1 MDKEQKL
8 QLKKIVKNPAVSWI
22 FGVSGK
28 LKLGVLLL
36 VLLNSAISISAVA
49 FALVLREAIDGAVS
63 GNKMVFLKFVIILGL
78 IMVGQIAARG
88 VIRFLDEYVRSGMEN
103 VIKTRLY
110 ETILSRKYSAITAFH
125 TGELLNRI
133 TNDAVVV
140 ADGFVQIIP
149 GIIAMLVKLAGAAAV
164 LFVLDYRFS
173 VIFFAGGGL
182 VLIFTTLF
190 RRVMKKLHKDVQA
203 ADGVLRSYL
212 SENLGSLMVLK
223 TFGAERKSI
232 DTSKQYMDKHRF
244 MRMKR
249 NKFSNICNV
258 GFGLVMNG
266 GYIFGLCWCSFGI
279 LHGSITYGTLS
290 AVLQLVDQLWAPL
303 ANMTGYLPKFYGMLS
318 SAERCMELETLEEEH
333 VESQFSRDYCRELYK
348 DMTSIECKNITFR
361 YEDDIILENAD
372 ISIGKGELIT
382 IMGNSGAGKSTLLK
396 LLLAIYEPEKG
407 TLEIKTEKES
417 YALTEKYRKM
427 FAYVPQGNFLMSGNV
442 TSAIASLDDTSADVD
457 MDKVKAVAHIACAD
471 TFVEK
476 LEHGYD
482 TLIGERGMG
491 ISEGQAQRLAI
502 ARALYTDA
510 PVLLLD
516 EATSALDEQIEKKVL
531 KNIRELTDKTVII
544 VSHRKAVL
552 EVCDRCVVL
561 EDKHFEYW
569 RVSYR
574 ASCKCCG
581 WQAGA

>member
-8 QLKKIVKNPAVSWI
+8 QLKKIVKNPAMSWI

-149 GIIAMLVKLAGAAAV
+149 GIIAMLVKLIGAAAV

-249 NKFSNICNV
+249 NRFSNICNV

-348 DMTSIECKNITFR
+348 DMTAIECKNIIFR

-407 TLEIKTEKES
+407 TLEIKTDKES
-417 YALTEKYRKM
+417 YALTERYRKM

-442 TSAIASLDDTSADVD
+442 TSAIASLDDTNADVD
-457 MDKVKAVAHIACAD
+457 MDKVRAVAHIACAD

-561 EDKHFEYW
+561 EDKHFE
-569 RVSYR
+569 
-574 ASCKCCG
+574 
-581 WQAGA
+581 

>member
-8 QLKKIVKNPAVSWI
+8 QLKKIVKNPAMSWI

-110 ETILSRKYSAITAFH
+110 ETILSRKYSAITAYH

-249 NKFSNICNV
+249 NRFSNICNV

-348 DMTSIECKNITFR
+348 DMTAIECKNITFR

-407 TLEIKTEKES
+407 TLEVKTEKES
-417 YALTEKYRKM
+417 YALTEKYHKM

-442 TSAIASLDDTSADVD
+442 TSAIVSLDDTSADVD

-561 EDKHFEYW
+561 EDKHFE
-569 RVSYR
+569 
-574 ASCKCCG
+574 
-581 WQAGA
+581 

>member
-8 QLKKIVKNPAVSWI
+8 QLKKIVENPAMSWI

-78 IMVGQIAARG
+78 IMIGQIAARG

-149 GIIAMLVKLAGAAAV
+149 GIIAMLVKLVGAAAV

-173 VIFFAGGGL
+173 VIFFVGGGL

-348 DMTSIECKNITFR
+348 DMTAIECKNITFR

-407 TLEIKTEKES
+407 TLELKTNKES
-417 YALTEKYRKM
+417 YALTERYRKM

-442 TSAIASLDDTSADVD
+442 TSAIASLDDTNADVD

-561 EDKHFEYW
+561 EDKHFE
-569 RVSYR
+569 
-574 ASCKCCG
+574 
-581 WQAGA
+581 

>member
-8 QLKKIVKNPAVSWI
+8 QLKKIVKNPAMSWI

-110 ETILSRKYSAITAFH
+110 ETILSRKYSAITAYH

-348 DMTSIECKNITFR
+348 DMTAIECKNITFR

-372 ISIGKGELIT
+372 IYIGNGELIT

-476 LEHGYD
+476 LEQGYD

-561 EDKHFEYW
+561 EDKHFE
-569 RVSYR
+569 
-574 ASCKCCG
+574 
-581 WQAGA
+581 

>member
-8 QLKKIVKNPAVSWI
+8 QLKKIVKNPAMSWI

-78 IMVGQIAARG
+78 IMLGQIAARG

-110 ETILSRKYSAITAFH
+110 ETILSRKYSVITAFH

-249 NKFSNICNV
+249 NRFSNICNV

-348 DMTSIECKNITFR
+348 DMTAIECKNITFR

-372 ISIGKGELIT
+372 IYIGKGELIT

-442 TSAIASLDDTSADVD
+442 TSAIADVD

-561 EDKHFEYW
+561 EDKHFE
-569 RVSYR
+569 
-574 ASCKCCG
+574 
-581 WQAGA
+581 

>member
-8 QLKKIVKNPAVSWI
+8 QLKKIVKNPAMSWI

-110 ETILSRKYSAITAFH
+110 ETILSRKYSAITAYH

-249 NKFSNICNV
+249 NRFSNICNV

-348 DMTSIECKNITFR
+348 DTTAIECKNITFR

-407 TLEIKTEKES
+407 TIEIKTEKES

-561 EDKHFEYW
+561 EDKHFE
-569 RVSYR
+569 
-574 ASCKCCG
+574 
-581 WQAGA
+581 

>member
-1 MDKEQKL
+1 MDKEQKF
-8 QLKKIVKNPAVSWI
+8 QLKKIVKNPAMSWI
-22 FGVSGK
+22 FGVSWK

-36 VLLNSAISISAVA
+36 VILNSAISISAVA

-149 GIIAMLVKLAGAAAV
+149 GIIAMLVKLVGAAAV

-182 VLIFTTLF
+182 VLVFTTLF

-249 NKFSNICNV
+249 NRFSNICNV

-348 DMTSIECKNITFR
+348 DMTAIECKNITFR

-407 TLEIKTEKES
+407 TLELKTDKES
-417 YALTEKYRKM
+417 YALTERYRKM

-442 TSAIASLDDTSADVD
+442 TSAIASLDDTNADVD

-561 EDKHFEYW
+561 EDKHFE
-569 RVSYR
+569 
-574 ASCKCCG
+574 
-581 WQAGA
+581 

>member
-1 MDKEQKL
+1 MDKKKEQSI
-8 QLKKIVKNPAVSWI
+8 KKILNNPALGWI
-22 FGVSGK
+22 IGVSGK
-28 LKLGVLLL
+28 LKFGVFLL
-36 VLLNSAISISAVA
+36 VLLNSAISVSAVA
-49 FALVLREAIDGAVS
+49 FALVLRETIDGAVA
-63 GNKMVFLKFVIILGL
+63 GDRQVFLRYVLILAL
-78 IMVGQIAARG
+78 IMLGQIAARG
-88 VIRFLDEYVRSGMEN
+88 VIRFLDEYMRSGMEN

-149 GIIAMLVKLAGAAAV
+149 GIIAMLVKLVGAAAV
-164 LFVLDYRFS
+164 LFVMDYRFS
-173 VIFFAGGGL
+173 VIFFAGGGIVL
-182 VLIFTTLF
+182 VFTTLF
-190 RRVMKKLHKDVQA
+190 RRVMKRLHKDVQA

-232 DTSKQYMDKHRF
+232 ETAKNYMDSHRF

-249 NKFSNICNV
+249 NKFSNICNT
-258 GFGLVMNG
+258 GFALVMNG

-290 AVLQLVDQLWAPL
+290 AVLQLIDQLWAPL

-318 SAERCMELETLEEEH
+318 SAERCMELESLEKEH
-333 VESQFSRDYCRELYK
+333 VESQYDRSHCRSIYE
-348 DMTSIECKNITFR
+348 DMSSIECSNITFR
-361 YEDDIILENAD
+361 YEDDIVLENASL
-372 ISIGKGELIT
+372 SIGKGELIT

-396 LLLAIYEPEKG
+396 LLLSIYEPEKG
-407 TLEIKTEKES
+407 SLSIVTSGGS
-417 YALTEKYRKM
+417 YDLSEKYRKM
-427 FAYVPQGNFLMSGNV
+427 FAYVPQGNYLMSGNV
-442 TSAIASLDDTSADVD
+442 TGAIASLDDEHESVD
-457 MDKVKAVAHIACAD
+457 MDKVKKAAHIACAD
-471 TFVEK
+471 TFVEQ

-502 ARALYTDA
+502 ARALYTDS

-516 EATSALDEQIEKKVL
+516 EATSALDEQIEKRVL

-561 EDKHFEYW
+561 EDKHFE
-569 RVSYR
+569 
-574 ASCKCCG
+574 
-581 WQAGA
+581 

>member
-8 QLKKIVKNPAVSWI
+8 QLNKIVKNPAMSWI

-78 IMVGQIAARG
+78 IMLGQIAARG

-110 ETILSRKYSAITAFH
+110 ETILSRKYSAITAYH

-249 NKFSNICNV
+249 NRFSNICNV

-348 DMTSIECKNITFR
+348 DMTAIECKNITFR

-407 TLEIKTEKES
+407 TLEIKIEKES

-442 TSAIASLDDTSADVD
+442 TSAIVSLDDTSADVD

-561 EDKHFEYW
+561 EDKHFE
-569 RVSYR
+569 
-574 ASCKCCG
+574 
-581 WQAGA
+581 

>member
-8 QLKKIVKNPAVSWI
+8 QLKKIVKNPAMSWI

-140 ADGFVQIIP
+140 ADGFVQIVP
-149 GIIAMLVKLAGAAAV
+149 GIIAMLVKLVGAAAV

-407 TLEIKTEKES
+407 TLEIKTDKES
-417 YALTEKYRKM
+417 YALTERYRKM

-442 TSAIASLDDTSADVD
+442 TSAIASLDDTNADVD
-457 MDKVKAVAHIACAD
+457 MDKVRAVAHIACAD

-552 EVCDRCVVL
+552 DVCDRCVVL
-561 EDKHFEYW
+561 EDKHFE
-569 RVSYR
+569 
-574 ASCKCCG
+574 
-581 WQAGA
+581 

>member
-8 QLKKIVKNPAVSWI
+8 QLKKIVKNPAMSWI

-110 ETILSRKYSAITAFH
+110 ETILSRKYSAITAYH

-348 DMTSIECKNITFR
+348 DMTAIECKNITFR

-372 ISIGKGELIT
+372 IYIGKGELIT

-457 MDKVKAVAHIACAD
+457 MDKVKTVAHIACAD

-476 LEHGYD
+476 LEQGYD

-561 EDKHFEYW
+561 EDKHFE
-569 RVSYR
+569 
-574 ASCKCCG
+574 
-581 WQAGA
+581 

>member
-8 QLKKIVKNPAVSWI
+8 QLKKIVKNPAMSWI

-36 VLLNSAISISAVA
+36 VLLNSAISISAVV

-78 IMVGQIAARG
+78 IMLGQIAARG

-110 ETILSRKYSAITAFH
+110 ETILSRKYSAITAYH

-249 NKFSNICNV
+249 NRFSNICNV

-348 DMTSIECKNITFR
+348 DMTAIECKNITFR

-372 ISIGKGELIT
+372 IYIGKGELIT

-561 EDKHFEYW
+561 EDKHFE
-569 RVSYR
+569 
-574 ASCKCCG
+574 
-581 WQAGA
+581 

>member
-8 QLKKIVKNPAVSWI
+8 QLKKIVKNPAMSWI

-110 ETILSRKYSAITAFH
+110 ETILSRKYSAITAYH

-249 NKFSNICNV
+249 NRFSNICNV

-348 DMTSIECKNITFR
+348 GMTAIECKNITFR

-516 EATSALDEQIEKKVL
+516 EATSALDEQIEKNVL

-561 EDKHFEYW
+561 EDKHFE
-569 RVSYR
+569 
-574 ASCKCCG
+574 
-581 WQAGA
+581 

>member
-8 QLKKIVKNPAVSWI
+8 QLKKIVKNPAMSWI

-49 FALVLREAIDGAVS
+49 FALVLREAIDGVVS

-149 GIIAMLVKLAGAAAV
+149 GIIAMLVKLVGAAAV

-173 VIFFAGGGL
+173 VIFFAGGGIVL
-182 VLIFTTLF
+182 VFTTLF
-190 RRVMKKLHKDVQA
+190 RRVMKRLHKDVQA

-348 DMTSIECKNITFR
+348 DMTAIECKNITFR

-382 IMGNSGAGKSTLLK
+382 IMGNSGAGKSTLLQ

-561 EDKHFEYW
+561 EDKHFE
-569 RVSYR
+569 
-574 ASCKCCG
+574 
-581 WQAGA
+581 

>member
-8 QLKKIVKNPAVSWI
+8 QLKKIVKNPAMSWI

-78 IMVGQIAARG
+78 IMLGQIAARG

-149 GIIAMLVKLAGAAAV
+149 GIIAMLVKLSGAAAV

-348 DMTSIECKNITFR
+348 DMTAIECKNITFR

-427 FAYVPQGNFLMSGNV
+427 FAYVPQGNFLMSSNV

-531 KNIRELTDKTVII
+531 KNIRKLTDKTVII

-561 EDKHFEYW
+561 EDKHFE
-569 RVSYR
+569 
-574 ASCKCCG
+574 
-581 WQAGA
+581 

>member
-8 QLKKIVKNPAVSWI
+8 QLKKIVKNPAMSWI

-36 VLLNSAISISAVA
+36 VLLNSAIAISAVA

-78 IMVGQIAARG
+78 IMLGQIAARG

-348 DMTSIECKNITFR
+348 DMTAIECKNITFR

-372 ISIGKGELIT
+372 IYIGKGELIT

-442 TSAIASLDDTSADVD
+442 TSAIASLDDTSVDVD

-561 EDKHFEYW
+561 EDKHFE
-569 RVSYR
+569 
-574 ASCKCCG
+574 
-581 WQAGA
+581 

>member
-8 QLKKIVKNPAVSWI
+8 QLKKIVKNPAMSWI

-36 VLLNSAISISAVA
+36 VLLNSAISISVVA

-78 IMVGQIAARG
+78 IMLGQIAARG

-173 VIFFAGGGL
+173 IIFFAGGGL

-348 DMTSIECKNITFR
+348 DMTAIECKNITFR

-442 TSAIASLDDTSADVD
+442 TSAIASLDDTNADVD

-561 EDKHFEYW
+561 EDKHFE
-569 RVSYR
+569 
-574 ASCKCCG
+574 
-581 WQAGA
+581 

>member
-8 QLKKIVKNPAVSWI
+8 QLKKIVKNPAMSWI

-110 ETILSRKYSAITAFH
+110 ETILSRKYSAITAYH

-249 NKFSNICNV
+249 NRFSNICNV

-348 DMTSIECKNITFR
+348 DMTAIECKNITFR

-544 VSHRKAVL
+544 VSHRKAVI

-561 EDKHFEYW
+561 EDKHFE
-569 RVSYR
+569 
-574 ASCKCCG
+574 
-581 WQAGA
+581 

>member
-8 QLKKIVKNPAVSWI
+8 QLKKIVKNPAMSWI

-36 VLLNSAISISAVA
+36 VLLNSAISISAVV

-78 IMVGQIAARG
+78 IMLGQIAARG

-110 ETILSRKYSAITAFH
+110 ETILSRKYSAITAYH

-149 GIIAMLVKLAGAAAV
+149 GIIAILVKLAGAAAV

-348 DMTSIECKNITFR
+348 DMTAIECKNITFR

-372 ISIGKGELIT
+372 IYIGKGELIT

-407 TLEIKTEKES
+407 TLEIKTDKES

-476 LEHGYD
+476 LEQGYD

-561 EDKHFEYW
+561 EDKHFE
-569 RVSYR
+569 
-574 ASCKCCG
+574 
-581 WQAGA
+581 

>member
-8 QLKKIVKNPAVSWI
+8 QLKKIVKNPAMSWI

-348 DMTSIECKNITFR
+348 DMTAIECKNITFR

-417 YALTEKYRKM
+417 YALTEKSRKM

-561 EDKHFEYW
+561 EDKHFE
-569 RVSYR
+569 
-574 ASCKCCG
+574 
-581 WQAGA
+581 

>member
-8 QLKKIVKNPAVSWI
+8 QLKKIVKNPAMSWI

-78 IMVGQIAARG
+78 IMLGQIAARG

-173 VIFFAGGGL
+173 IIFFAGGGL

-190 RRVMKKLHKDVQA
+190 RRVMTKLHKDVQA

-249 NKFSNICNV
+249 NRFSNICNV

-348 DMTSIECKNITFR
+348 DMTAIECKNITFR

-417 YALTEKYRKM
+417 YALTERYRKM

-561 EDKHFEYW
+561 EDKHFE
-569 RVSYR
+569 
-574 ASCKCCG
+574 
-581 WQAGA
+581 

>member
-8 QLKKIVKNPAVSWI
+8 QLKKMVKNPAMSWI

-149 GIIAMLVKLAGAAAV
+149 GIIAMLVKLVGAAAV

-348 DMTSIECKNITFR
+348 DMTAIECKNITFR

-407 TLEIKTEKES
+407 TLEIKTDKES
-417 YALTEKYRKM
+417 YALTERYRKM

-442 TSAIASLDDTSADVD
+442 TSAIASLDDTNADVD

-561 EDKHFEYW
+561 EDKHFE
-569 RVSYR
+569 
-574 ASCKCCG
+574 
-581 WQAGA
+581 

>member
-8 QLKKIVKNPAVSWI
+8 QLKKIVKNPAMSWI
-22 FGVSGK
+22 FGVSGQ
-28 LKLGVLLL
+28 LQLGVLLL

-149 GIIAMLVKLAGAAAV
+149 GIIAMLVKLVGAAAV

-173 VIFFAGGGL
+173 VIFFAGGGIVL
-182 VLIFTTLF
+182 VFTTLF
-190 RRVMKKLHKDVQA
+190 RRVMKRLHKDVQA

-348 DMTSIECKNITFR
+348 DMTAIECKNITFR

-407 TLEIKTEKES
+407 TLELKTDRES

-552 EVCDRCVVL
+552 EVCDRCMVL
-561 EDKHFEYW
+561 EDKHFE
-569 RVSYR
+569 
-574 ASCKCCG
+574 
-581 WQAGA
+581 

>member
-8 QLKKIVKNPAVSWI
+8 QLKKIVKNPAMSWI

-49 FALVLREAIDGAVS
+49 FALVRREAIDGAVS

-110 ETILSRKYSAITAFH
+110 ETILSRKYSAITAYH

-232 DTSKQYMDKHRF
+232 DTSKHYMDKHRF

-249 NKFSNICNV
+249 NRFSNICNV

-348 DMTSIECKNITFR
+348 DMTAIECKNITFR

-561 EDKHFEYW
+561 EDKHFE
-569 RVSYR
+569 
-574 ASCKCCG
+574 
-581 WQAGA
+581 

>member
-8 QLKKIVKNPAVSWI
+8 QLKKIVKNPAMSWI

-78 IMVGQIAARG
+78 IMLGQIAARG

-249 NKFSNICNV
+249 NRFSNICNV

-290 AVLQLVDQLWAPL
+290 AVLQLVDQ
-303 ANMTGYLPKFYGMLS
+303 FYGMLS

-333 VESQFSRDYCRELYK
+333 VESKISRDYCRELYK
-348 DMTSIECKNITFR
+348 DMTAIECKNITFR

-561 EDKHFEYW
+561 EDKHFE
-569 RVSYR
+569 
-574 ASCKCCG
+574 
-581 WQAGA
+581 

>member
-8 QLKKIVKNPAVSWI
+8 QLKKIVKNPAMSWI

-249 NKFSNICNV
+249 NRFSNICNV

-407 TLEIKTEKES
+407 TLEIKTEKDS
-417 YALTEKYRKM
+417 YALTERYRKM

-561 EDKHFEYW
+561 EDKHFE
-569 RVSYR
+569 
-574 ASCKCCG
+574 
-581 WQAGA
+581 

>member
-8 QLKKIVKNPAVSWI
+8 QLKKIVKNPAMSWI

-249 NKFSNICNV
+249 NRFSNICNV

-348 DMTSIECKNITFR
+348 DMTAIECKNITFR

-561 EDKHFEYW
+561 EDKHFE
-569 RVSYR
+569 
-574 ASCKCCG
+574 
-581 WQAGA
+581 

>member
-8 QLKKIVKNPAVSWI
+8 QLKKIVKNPAMSWI

-149 GIIAMLVKLAGAAAV
+149 GIIAMLVKLVGAAAV

-232 DTSKQYMDKHRF
+232 DISKQYMDKHRF

-348 DMTSIECKNITFR
+348 DMTAIECKNIIFR

-407 TLEIKTEKES
+407 TLEIKTDKES
-417 YALTEKYRKM
+417 YALTERYRKM

-442 TSAIASLDDTSADVD
+442 TSAIASLDDTNADVD

-561 EDKHFEYW
+561 EDKHFE
-569 RVSYR
+569 
-574 ASCKCCG
+574 
-581 WQAGA
+581 

>member
-8 QLKKIVKNPAVSWI
+8 QLKKIVKNPAMSWI

-28 LKLGVLLL
+28 LKVGVLLL

-78 IMVGQIAARG
+78 IMLGQIAARG

-348 DMTSIECKNITFR
+348 DMTAIECKNITFR

-407 TLEIKTEKES
+407 TLEVKTEKES

-427 FAYVPQGNFLMSGNV
+427 FAYVPQGNFIMSGNV

-516 EATSALDEQIEKKVL
+516 EATSALDEQIEKNVL

-561 EDKHFEYW
+561 EDKHFE
-569 RVSYR
+569 
-574 ASCKCCG
+574 
-581 WQAGA
+581 

>member
-8 QLKKIVKNPAVSWI
+8 QLKKIVKNPAMSWI

-78 IMVGQIAARG
+78 IMLGQIAARG

-190 RRVMKKLHKDVQA
+190 RRVMKKLHKNVQA

-249 NKFSNICNV
+249 NRFSNICNV

-348 DMTSIECKNITFR
+348 DMTAIECKNITFR

-442 TSAIASLDDTSADVD
+442 TSTIASLDDTSADVD

-561 EDKHFEYW
+561 EDKHFE
-569 RVSYR
+569 
-574 ASCKCCG
+574 
-581 WQAGA
+581 

>member
-8 QLKKIVKNPAVSWI
+8 QLKKIVKNPAMSWI

-149 GIIAMLVKLAGAAAV
+149 GIIAMLVKLIGAAAV

-348 DMTSIECKNITFR
+348 DMTAIECKNITFR

-407 TLEIKTEKES
+407 TLELKTDKES
-417 YALTEKYRKM
+417 YALTERYRKM

-442 TSAIASLDDTSADVD
+442 TSAIASLDDTNADVD

-552 EVCDRCVVL
+552 DVCDRCVVL
-561 EDKHFEYW
+561 EDKHFE
-569 RVSYR
+569 
-574 ASCKCCG
+574 
-581 WQAGA
+581 

>member
-8 QLKKIVKNPAVSWI
+8 QLKKIVKNPAMSWI

-110 ETILSRKYSAITAFH
+110 ETILSRKYSAITAYH

-303 ANMTGYLPKFYGMLS
+303 ANMTGYLQKFYGMLS

-561 EDKHFEYW
+561 EDKHFE
-569 RVSYR
+569 
-574 ASCKCCG
+574 
-581 WQAGA
+581 

>member
-8 QLKKIVKNPAVSWI
+8 QLNKIVKNPAMSWI

-78 IMVGQIAARG
+78 IMLGQIAARG

-110 ETILSRKYSAITAFH
+110 ETILSRKYSAITAYH

-249 NKFSNICNV
+249 NRFSNICNV

-348 DMTSIECKNITFR
+348 DMTAIECKNITFR

-372 ISIGKGELIT
+372 IYIGKGELIT

-476 LEHGYD
+476 LEQGYD

-561 EDKHFEYW
+561 EDKHFE
-569 RVSYR
+569 
-574 ASCKCCG
+574 
-581 WQAGA
+581 

>member
-8 QLKKIVKNPAVSWI
+8 QLKKIVKNPAMSWI

-78 IMVGQIAARG
+78 IMIGQIAARG

-103 VIKTRLY
+103 VIKARLY
-110 ETILSRKYSAITAFH
+110 ETILSRKYSDITAFH

-149 GIIAMLVKLAGAAAV
+149 GIIAMLVKLVGAAAV

-249 NKFSNICNV
+249 NRFSNICNV

-348 DMTSIECKNITFR
+348 DMTAIECKNITFR

-407 TLEIKTEKES
+407 TLEIKTDKES
-417 YALTEKYRKM
+417 YALTERYRKM

-442 TSAIASLDDTSADVD
+442 TSAIASLDDTNADVD
-457 MDKVKAVAHIACAD
+457 MDKVKAVAHIACVD

-561 EDKHFEYW
+561 EDKHFE
-569 RVSYR
+569 
-574 ASCKCCG
+574 
-581 WQAGA
+581 

>member
-8 QLKKIVKNPAVSWI
+8 QLKKIVKNPAMSWI

-110 ETILSRKYSAITAFH
+110 ETVLSRKYSAITAFH

-249 NKFSNICNV
+249 NRFSNICNV

-407 TLEIKTEKES
+407 TLEIKTEKDS
-417 YALTEKYRKM
+417 YALTERYRKM

-561 EDKHFEYW
+561 ED
-569 RVSYR
+569 
-574 ASCKCCG
+574 
-581 WQAGA
+581 

>member
-8 QLKKIVKNPAVSWI
+8 QLKKIVKNPAMSWI

-78 IMVGQIAARG
+78 IMVGQIAASG

-173 VIFFAGGGL
+173 IIFFAGGGL

-249 NKFSNICNV
+249 NRFSNICNV

-348 DMTSIECKNITFR
+348 DMTAIECKNITFR

-516 EATSALDEQIEKKVL
+516 EATSALDEQIEKNVL

-561 EDKHFEYW
+561 EDKHFE
-569 RVSYR
+569 
-574 ASCKCCG
+574 
-581 WQAGA
+581 

>member
-8 QLKKIVKNPAVSWI
+8 QLKKIVKNPAMSWI

-28 LKLGVLLL
+28 LKLRVLLL

-78 IMVGQIAARG
+78 IMLGQIAARG

-173 VIFFAGGGL
+173 IIFFAGGGL

-348 DMTSIECKNITFR
+348 DMT
-361 YEDDIILENAD
+361 
-372 ISIGKGELIT
+372 
-382 IMGNSGAGKSTLLK
+382 
-396 LLLAIYEPEKG
+396 AI
-407 TLEIKTEKES
+407 
-417 YALTEKYRKM
+417 
-427 FAYVPQGNFLMSGNV
+427 
-442 TSAIASLDDTSADVD
+442 
-457 MDKVKAVAHIACAD
+457 
-471 TFVEK
+471 
-476 LEHGYD
+476 
-482 TLIGERGMG
+482 
-491 ISEGQAQRLAI
+491 
-502 ARALYTDA
+502 
-510 PVLLLD
+510 
-516 EATSALDEQIEKKVL
+516 
-531 KNIRELTDKTVII
+531 
-544 VSHRKAVL
+544 
-552 EVCDRCVVL
+552 
-561 EDKHFEYW
+561 
-569 RVSYR
+569 
-574 ASCKCCG
+574 
-581 WQAGA
+581 

>member
-8 QLKKIVKNPAVSWI
+8 QLNKIVKNPAMSWI

-110 ETILSRKYSAITAFH
+110 ETILSRKYSVITAFH

-348 DMTSIECKNITFR
+348 DMTAIECKNITFR

-442 TSAIASLDDTSADVD
+442 TSAIASLDDTSVDVD

-561 EDKHFEYW
+561 EDKHFE
-569 RVSYR
+569 
-574 ASCKCCG
+574 
-581 WQAGA
+581 

>member
-8 QLKKIVKNPAVSWI
+8 QLKKIVKNPAMSWI

-149 GIIAMLVKLAGAAAV
+149 GIIAMLVKLVGAAAV

-173 VIFFAGGGL
+173 VIFFAGGGIVL
-182 VLIFTTLF
+182 VFTTLF
-190 RRVMKKLHKDVQA
+190 RRVMKRLHKDVQA

-348 DMTSIECKNITFR
+348 DMTAIECKNITFR

-372 ISIGKGELIT
+372 ISIGKGEFIT

-457 MDKVKAVAHIACAD
+457 MDKVKAVTHIACAD

-561 EDKHFEYW
+561 EDKHFE
-569 RVSYR
+569 
-574 ASCKCCG
+574 
-581 WQAGA
+581 

>member
-8 QLKKIVKNPAVSWI
+8 QLKKIVKNPAMSWI

-36 VLLNSAISISAVA
+36 VLLNSAISISAVV

-78 IMVGQIAARG
+78 IMLGQIAARG

-110 ETILSRKYSAITAFH
+110 ETILSRKYSAITAYH

-249 NKFSNICNV
+249 NRFSNICNV

-348 DMTSIECKNITFR
+348 DMTAIECKNITFR

-561 EDKHFEYW
+561 EDKHFE
-569 RVSYR
+569 
-574 ASCKCCG
+574 
-581 WQAGA
+581 